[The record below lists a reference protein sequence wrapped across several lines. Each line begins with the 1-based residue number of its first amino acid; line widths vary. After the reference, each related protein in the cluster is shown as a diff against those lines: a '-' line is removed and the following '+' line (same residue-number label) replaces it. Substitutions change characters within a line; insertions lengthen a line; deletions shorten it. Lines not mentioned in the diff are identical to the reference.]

1 MEVKQPQSQKAFKW
15 YHSIRIKIPLF
26 LVLMLMIPVV
36 IFWQYSNS
44 NTMAN
49 ITKNTSVIIE
59 SGLSNLSLSVEHMT
73 SEISGFARTEASDP
87 TLIALI
93 KDYLDAKVYQKE
105 ILRSQLTLYLQ
116 QRVLENELV
125 ESAYIV
131 FQGRDSIITTVQGA
145 KELSVNT
152 PAGQSIYGAYDQSR
166 VNVITWYTSSDL
178 LKDKGQMLSY
188 IRPMQIKDK
197 HYPNVSLICNMI
209 VKDVL
214 SMANSITLD
223 DGRVIVSNYDG
234 EIMFKSDT
242 ESTDTELSDGEFI
255 NVIRAK
261 PEQTVFTQMIEGR
274 EYLVVQH
281 TSLQTSW
288 NYAEMVPTHTLYG
301 SAQNQMAMIYALV
314 IFSVLGS
321 ITGALVIT
329 QYVIRPINRLNSGF
343 IKLGSGDLIALPP
356 VRRNDELGFMLQ
368 GYNSMVSRLKS
379 MINELYVKELLRKQA
394 QLLSLQSQINE
405 HFLYNVLNSIYCIAK
420 KENAEQSADVIQ
432 ILSRFFRQTLSKG
445 HDFVTVRD
453 VVSLIEC
460 YMFIQKTRYESRLEF
475 DIIVDPE
482 LEDKYVLKYLFQ
494 PIVENAVLHGIESK
508 NGAGYIRISFSKQGE
523 LLSFRVYDN
532 GVGLTEEKIAE
543 LGRTFEEETSIK
555 GDNFALKNINA
566 QIRIAYGGEYGLN
579 IKSIYQKETE
589 VSFDVPIR
597 ESSEQV

>member
-1 MEVKQPQSQKAFKW
+1 MKGKQPVSPRAFKW

-26 LVLMLMIPVV
+26 LVLMLIIPVV

-44 NTMAN
+44 NTMTN
-49 ITKNTSVIIE
+49 ITDNTSLIIE

-73 SEISGFARTEASDP
+73 NEISSFARTETNDP

-93 KDYLDAKVYQKE
+93 KDYLDAREDQK
-105 ILRSQLTLYLQ
+105 IIFRSQLTLYLQ

-125 ESAYIV
+125 DSAYIV
-131 FQGRDSIITTVQGA
+131 IEDRDSIITTEQGA
-145 KELSVNT
+145 KELSVDT
-152 PAGQSIYGAYDQSR
+152 PSGRSIYDMYAQLR
-166 VNVITWYTSSDL
+166 VNVIAWFTAHDNF
-178 LKDKGQMLSY
+178 DPNDGQLLSY
-188 IRPMQIKDK
+188 IRPVQIKDK
-197 HYPNVSLICNMI
+197 HYPNVSLICNKKIEDISDM
-209 VKDVL
+209 VG
-214 SMANSITLD
+214 SITLN

-234 EIMFKSDT
+234 DIMFKSAND
-242 ESTDTELSDGEFI
+242 STADLTDEEFI
-255 NVIRAK
+255 KVIKANMDK
-261 PEQTVFTQMIEGR
+261 TVFSQMINGQ

-301 SAQNQMAMIYALV
+301 SAQSQMSLIYALV
-314 IFSVLGS
+314 IFCVLGS
-321 ITGALVIT
+321 VAGALVVT

-356 VRRNDELGFMLQ
+356 ARRNDELGFMLQ
-368 GYNSMVSRLKS
+368 GYNSMVSKLKS
-379 MINELYVKELLRKQA
+379 LINELYVKELLRKQA

-482 LEDKYVLKYLFQ
+482 LESKYVLKYLFQ

-508 NGAGYIRISFSKQGE
+508 NGAGYIRISFCMQGD

-543 LGRTFEEETSIK
+543 LSETFEKETSIK

-566 QIRIAYGGEYGLN
+566 QIRMAYGEEYGLN

-589 VSFDVPIR
+589 VSFDIPIR